1 MVKISLL
8 YENSVT
14 FVVLKDYEFYQN
26 SFSFKQEYR

>member
-8 YENSVT
+8 YENSIT

-26 SFSFKQEYR
+26 EGVF